1 MPNATGSILK
11 GLLPNAIVKFAIG
24 VHLSLQEP
32 SRNRWKIELYWDPEC
47 SVFFIDSGVPMQTSV
62 VASTESVRHQTI
74 DLQLPSFNVTEDAL
88 AELYTFLQY
97 LKFKYNADLEEAIDA
112 VEEELDS
119 LECEK
124 ALNGTEPTIAW
135 SEVKSNLELV

>member
-1 MPNATGSILK
+1 
-11 GLLPNAIVKFAIG
+11 
-24 VHLSLQEP
+24 
-32 SRNRWKIELYWDPEC
+32 
-47 SVFFIDSGVPMQTSV
+47 MQTSV
-62 VASTESVRHQTI
+62 VASTESVLHQSI
-74 DLQLPSFNVTEDAL
+74 DVQLPSFNVTEDAL

-97 LKFKYNADLEEAIDA
+97 LKFKHKAELEEAIDV

-135 SEVKSNLELV
+135 SEVKTNLGLV

>member
-1 MPNATGSILK
+1 
-11 GLLPNAIVKFAIG
+11 
-24 VHLSLQEP
+24 
-32 SRNRWKIELYWDPEC
+32 
-47 SVFFIDSGVPMQTSV
+47 MQTSV
-62 VASTESVRHQTI
+62 VASTESVRHQSI
-74 DLQLPSFNVTEDAL
+74 ELQLPSLNLTEDAL

-97 LKFKYNADLEEAIDA
+97 LKFKYKADLDEAIDV

-135 SEVKSNLELV
+135 SEVKANLGLL

>member
-1 MPNATGSILK
+1 MKAP
-11 GLLPNAIVKFAIG
+11 
-24 VHLSLQEP
+24 
-32 SRNRWKIELYWDPEC
+32 
-47 SVFFIDSGVPMQTSV
+47 V
-62 VASTESVRHQTI
+62 VSPTESVTHQMI
-74 DLQLPSFNVTEDAL
+74 DLQLLSFNLTEDAL

-97 LKFKYNADLEEAIDA
+97 LKFKYKTDLEEAIDV

-135 SEVKSNLELV
+135 SEVKANLELV

>member
-1 MPNATGSILK
+1 MHTA
-11 GLLPNAIVKFAIG
+11 
-24 VHLSLQEP
+24 
-32 SRNRWKIELYWDPEC
+32 
-47 SVFFIDSGVPMQTSV
+47 V
-62 VASTESVRHQTI
+62 VTSTESMTHQII

-97 LKFKYNADLEEAIDA
+97 LKFKYKTDLEAAIDV

-124 ALNGTEPTIAW
+124 ALDGTEPTIAW
-135 SEVKSNLELV
+135 SEVKTNLGLA

>member
-1 MPNATGSILK
+1 MLA
-11 GLLPNAIVKFAIG
+11 
-24 VHLSLQEP
+24 
-32 SRNRWKIELYWDPEC
+32 
-47 SVFFIDSGVPMQTSV
+47 SVTS
-62 VASTESVRHQTI
+62 STESVTHQGI
-74 DLQLPSFNVTEDAL
+74 DLQLPRFNLTEDAL

-97 LKFKYNADLEEAIDA
+97 LKFKYKTNLEEAIDV

-135 SEVKSNLELV
+135 SEVKPSLGLV

>member
-1 MPNATGSILK
+1 MQA
-11 GLLPNAIVKFAIG
+11 
-24 VHLSLQEP
+24 
-32 SRNRWKIELYWDPEC
+32 
-47 SVFFIDSGVPMQTSV
+47 SVIS
-62 VASTESVRHQTI
+62 STESVTRQMI
-74 DLQLPSFNVTEDAL
+74 DLELPSFNLTEDAL

-97 LKFKYNADLEEAIDA
+97 LKFKYKTDLEDAIDV

-135 SEVKSNLELV
+135 SEVKANLGLV